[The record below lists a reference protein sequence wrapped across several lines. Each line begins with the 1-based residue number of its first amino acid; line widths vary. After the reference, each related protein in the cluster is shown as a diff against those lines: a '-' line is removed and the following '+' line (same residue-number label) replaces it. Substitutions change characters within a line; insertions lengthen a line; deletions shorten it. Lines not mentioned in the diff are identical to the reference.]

1 MKINFLKL
9 AALIMAALFL
19 AVSNGGAFAEEK
31 KAKKTA
37 AKTKKTEKTAKTAKT
52 TKTAKPAKAAAAA
65 ETKKAD
71 TAKKSAEEAEL
82 KAIYDQKMIDAV
94 KLFSQK
100 KSSLSKN
107 TRAELED
114 ILTISATQA
123 REGNYEDA
131 IFVID
136 EIETVL
142 SGRAKQTK
150 NIKVEDASTGEVKNY
165 QFDVNKDNKVVSA
178 GETEE
183 QTAQVASEDETATE
197 ASATAPDGKF
207 SLERLSADEQKLY
220 KDLVEV
226 LPIAEFEFNKKKDP
240 ETARRLMRLRRV
252 FYTLKKKGM
261 GHTVDEEVINELISE
276 NKKSPKKSK

>member
-1 MKINFLKL
+1 MMKVKILKSL
-9 AALIMAALFL
+9 ALAIALLFI
-19 AVSNGGAFAEEK
+19 AGFNGGVSAQEK
-31 KAKKTA
+31 KAKAPAKKA
-37 AKTKKTEKTAKTAKT
+37 AKTEKKAPKADKKTADA
-52 TKTAKPAKAAAAA
+52 
-65 ETKKAD
+65 KKA
-71 TAKKSAEEAEL
+71 AEEAEL

-100 KSSLSKN
+100 KSELSKK

-131 IFVID
+131 IFVIE

-142 SGRAKQTK
+142 SGRGKQTK

-165 QFDVNKDNKVVSA
+165 QFDVNKENKVVSA
-178 GETEE
+178 NDADAAAAPAAEE
-183 QTAQVASEDETATE
+183 ESAE
-197 ASATAPDGKF
+197 ASASTPPDGKF
-207 SLERLSADEQKLY
+207 SLERLSAEEQKLY

-240 ETARRLMRLRRV
+240 DTARRLMRLRRV

-261 GHTVDEEVINELISE
+261 GHEVDEQIINELITE

>member
-1 MKINFLKL
+1 MKTNLLKL
-9 AALIMAALFL
+9 AALVMAALFL
-19 AVSNGGAFAEEK
+19 AVSSGDAFAEEK
-31 KAKKTA
+31 KTKKTA
-37 AKTKKTEKTAKTAKT
+37 AKTKKTEKTAKTTKT
-52 TKTAKPAKAAAAA
+52 TKTAKPAKAAA

-71 TAKKSAEEAEL
+71 ASKKSAEEAEL

-183 QTAQVASEDETATE
+183 ETAQVASEEETATA
-197 ASATAPDGKF
+197 ASAAAPDGKF

-261 GHTVDEEVINELISE
+261 GHTVDEEVINELIAE
-276 NKKSPKKSK
+276 TKKSPKKSK